1 MKYQELQSLI
11 IDATHIAVLQADNP
25 DGDSLGSALA
35 LEAIFTDLGK
45 RVILICAV
53 DMPAHL
59 KYMSGWDRVQK
70 EIPHDIDL
78 SVVVDSSTESLFEYF
93 ETNGS
98 LSWLKS
104 KQLVV
109 IDHHTSTAGLSY
121 ASLSIIE
128 EAVATSEIIYRIATE
143 LDWPLPLD
151 ACEMMAIS
159 IMSDSLGL
167 TTEASTP
174 ASYRVMADL
183 IEKGVRIPK
192 IEQERR
198 ELMRKE
204 PELIG
209 YKGTLLQRVQ
219 FDESGHIASVVIP
232 WDEIERYSPLYNPS
246 MLVLDDM
253 RLVVGVDIAIAYK
266 VYKDGKI
273 TAKIRCNYERDIA
286 DKLASEF
293 GGGGHPYAA
302 GFKRIK
308 PEPIDQLITKV
319 NEYARH
325 LLEEKDSTKS

>member
-1 MKYQELQSLI
+1 MKYRELQTLLEHAS
-11 IDATHIAVLQADNP
+11 HVAVLQADNP

-35 LEAIFTDLGK
+35 LEAILGELGK
-45 RVILICAV
+45 RVSLLCAV

-59 KYMSGWDRVQK
+59 KYLSGWDRVQK

-78 SVVVDSSTESLFEYF
+78 TIVVDSSTESLFEYF
-93 ETNGS
+93 EKDGS

-104 KQLVV
+104 KPLVI
-109 IDHHTSTAGLSY
+109 IDHHMTTDGLSY
-121 ASLSIIE
+121 ADLAIIE
-128 EAVATSEIIYRIATE
+128 EAVATSEVIYRIATE
-143 LDWPLPLD
+143 LEWPLPID

-183 IEKGVRIPK
+183 IERGVSIPK
-192 IEQERR
+192 LEQERR

-204 PELIG
+204 PELLA
-209 YKGTLLQRVQ
+209 YKGELLQRVR
-219 FDESGHIASVVIP
+219 FDSTGRIASIVIP

-266 VYKDGKI
+266 QYKDGKI
-273 TAKIRCNYERDIA
+273 TAKIRCNFKKGIGDV
-286 DKLASEF
+286 LASEF

-302 GFKRIK
+302 GFKRMK
-308 PEPIDQLITKV
+308 PEPIEDLILVV
-319 NEYARH
+319 NTRAVE
-325 LLEEKDSTKS
+325 LLDAKDTEK